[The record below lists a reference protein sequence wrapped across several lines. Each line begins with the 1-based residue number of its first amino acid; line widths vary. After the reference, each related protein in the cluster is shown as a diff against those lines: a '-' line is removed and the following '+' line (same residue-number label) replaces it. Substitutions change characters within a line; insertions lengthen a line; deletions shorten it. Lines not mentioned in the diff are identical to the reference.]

1 METVRESSVTKIRGL
16 TTKEEWRHCPG
27 SLNPDDVPSSGM
39 NSHEMV
45 NCSTWW
51 DGPKYLQLSESKWP
65 NDQSTTETSYHA
77 MLEIV
82 KNPPEVTHVLAA
94 SEEKP
99 ALVNLTKLS
108 SVKNLAPA
116 TLCYA

>member
-27 SLNPDDVPSSGM
+27 SLNPADVPSRGM
-39 NSHEMV
+39 NGHEMV

-51 DGPKYLQLSESKWP
+51 DGPKYRQLPESEWP
-65 NDQSTTETSYHA
+65 NDQSTTETSYDS
-77 MLEIV
+77 MLEVV

-99 ALVNLTKLS
+99 ASINLTENYQ
-108 SVKNLAPA
+108 V
-116 TLCYA
+116 